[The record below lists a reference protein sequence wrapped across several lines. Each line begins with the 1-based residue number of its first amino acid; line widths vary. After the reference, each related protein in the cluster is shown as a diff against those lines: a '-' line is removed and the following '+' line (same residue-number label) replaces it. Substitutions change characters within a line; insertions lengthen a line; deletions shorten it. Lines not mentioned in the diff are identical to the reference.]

1 MEQKILQWVEN
12 HKEEIVSDVISLAT
26 QEATASDIEALAN
39 VRNKIVDI
47 MKERIGVVGTVLE
60 TESHK
65 DVIYS
70 GNDERGIL
78 LVGHYDTVH
87 PIGSLPI
94 VLKDNILY
102 GPGVLDM
109 KAGIV
114 EGIWAYKCLQEL
126 GLEAKYPIH
135 MVFNGDEEVGSVA
148 SKDILM
154 KVSKNA
160 RCALVLEPGVENGD
174 LKTGRK
180 GAMSCTV
187 KVFGKASHAGNHP
200 EEGINAIV
208 EMSYQI
214 QQLQALN
221 NNDMRTTVNV
231 CKMTGGTK
239 SNVIPDYAEITC
251 DIRYAKASEKERIK
265 EAILSIGTYLEG
277 ARKEVSF
284 SGGSYPLEETEE
296 NMKLFDLYASSASKL
311 GICVGHQFV
320 GGASDGNKISQNGIV
335 VLDGLGAIG
344 KGIHALDE
352 QIHLDV
358 YMQRIALLVALLVN
372 IE

>member
-1 MEQKILQWVEN
+1 MEQKILQWVLN
-12 HKEEIVSDVISLAT
+12 HKEEIISDVISLAK
-26 QEATASDIEALAN
+26 QEATASDIEALGK
-39 VRNKIVDI
+39 VRDKVCEI
-47 MKERIGVVGTVLE
+47 MDARIGIPYEVIKTDLQR
-60 TESHK
+60 

-70 GNDERGIL
+70 GSDEKGIL

-87 PIGSLPI
+87 AIGSLPV
-94 VLKDNILY
+94 VLDGDTLY

-126 GLEAKYPIH
+126 GLQTKYPIH

-154 KVSKNA
+154 DVSRNA

-174 LKTGRK
+174 LKSGRK
-180 GAMSCTV
+180 GAMNCTV
-187 KVFGKASHAGNHP
+187 KVYGKASHAGNHP

-221 NNDMRTTVNV
+221 DNDMRTTVNV
-231 CKMTGGTK
+231 CKMSGGTK
-239 SNVIPDYAEITC
+239 SNVIPDYAEISC
-251 DIRYAKASEKERIK
+251 DIRYAKVSEKERIK
-265 EAILSIGTYLEG
+265 EAILSIGTFIEG
-277 ARKEVSF
+277 ARKEVVF
-284 SGGSYPLEETEE
+284 SSGSYPLEQTDE
-296 NMKLFDLYASSASKL
+296 NMKLFDMYASSAKKL
-311 GICVGHQFV
+311 GLSIGHQFV
-320 GGASDGNKISQNGIV
+320 GGASDGNKISQNGIP

-344 KGIHALDE
+344 KGIHAVNE
-352 QIHLDV
+352 QVNVEV
-358 YMQRIALLVALLVN
+358 YLQRIALLIALLVN